1 MSSRACG
8 EDDSTG
14 AGASLWPSISL
25 IMGWAM
31 KERRCGLIIASLNE
45 GSVEMMAL
53 RMLSKLSLGEP
64 SGRETVGTL
73 DMVMVR
79 V

>member
-1 MSSRACG
+1 MIGC
-8 EDDSTG
+8 
-14 AGASLWPSISL
+14 
-25 IMGWAM
+25 AM
-31 KERRCGLIIASLNE
+31 KERRCGLIIASLLE

-64 SGRETVGTL
+64 DGRETVGTF
-73 DMVMVR
+73 DMVVVR